1 MKKERNI
8 SILHITPNLRYINLY
23 QCESGYDSGL
33 RKNHD
38 HYFLYVHKG
47 KGTIII
53 DKTSYKVALGDLLF
67 CSPNIINRIIAD
79 EQNPFLLT
87 GINFDFTN
95 KFVNQKNLYPI
106 DITLFDEQYLTEKI
120 HFTDFEGFPP
130 HIRFTDDLLFKKH
143 ITAIVELFDNK
154 KKHWEIVA
162 NGQLQLLIALIIDH
176 IIQGDMAHPQHK
188 YQEIIT
194 YIQENYTSNLSNDLI
209 ATKFHY
215 NPDYINKMIYSY
227 TGLTIKQYIIDLRI
241 RKAIDLLINS
251 DWPINQVSS
260 FIGYNNTYYFSKI
273 FKKKTGFSPT
283 LFRSN
288 ILT

>member
-23 QCESGYDSGL
+23 QCENGYDSGF

-38 HYFLYVHKG
+38 HYFLYIHKG

-53 DKTSYKVALGDLLF
+53 DTTSYEVTSGDLLF
-67 CSPNIINRIIAD
+67 CNPNVINRIIAD
-79 EQNPFLLT
+79 EYDPFLLT

-95 KFVNQKNLYPI
+95 KFINQENMYPL
-106 DITLFDEQYLTEKI
+106 DINLFDEQYLTENI
-120 HFTDFEGFPP
+120 HFTDFKGFPP
-130 HIRFTDDLLFKKH
+130 LIQFTDDLLFKKQ
-143 ITAIVELFDNK
+143 ITALVQLFDNK
-154 KKHWEIVA
+154 KKYWKIIV

-176 IIQGDMAHPQHK
+176 LQQGNMIHPPHK

-194 YIQENYTSNLSNDLI
+194 YIQENYTSDLSNELI
-209 ATKFHY
+209 ANKFHY
-215 NPDYINKMIYSY
+215 NPDYISKMIDAY
-227 TGLTIKQYIIDLRI
+227 TGLSIKQYIIDLRI
-241 RKAIDLLINS
+241 RKAVDLLINS

-260 FIGYNNTYYFSKI
+260 FVGYNNTYYFSKI

-283 LFRSN
+283 LFRSH
-288 ILT
+288 IL